1 MNSLVGKNE
10 TFFKESHPLF
20 KRKKLLTLTF
30 SHLFFKILKD
40 TIFKILK
47 INLFLRNEKK
57 NKTKT
62 INNNANEF
70 DNNNANATTHYRGR
84 HER

>member
-1 MNSLVGKNE
+1 MNSLVGKND

-30 SHLFFKILKD
+30 SHSFFKILKD
-40 TIFKILK
+40 NIFKILK

-57 NKTKT
+57 NTK
-62 INNNANEF
+62 NNNANEF
-70 DNNNANATTHYRGR
+70 DNNNANATTHYRGKHKR
-84 HER
+84 